1 MTEIDVVKKSS
12 RVWLWIVMAIL
23 VLAALFFMTR
33 GGSDNTRTGHLI
45 DHRGQPSMV
54 VALVM
59 QG

>member
-12 RVWLWIVMAIL
+12 RVWLWAVIAIL
-23 VLAALFFMTR
+23 VMAALFFMTR
-33 GGSDNTRTGHLI
+33 GRSDTRTGHLI
-45 DHRGQPSMV
+45 DHRDRPDTV